1 MSSRNSLLTSA
12 AVLAGVLALTA
23 PSTGLAS
30 PATDAEQ
37 NARIERLEAAV
48 AALAQAIQARGADQ
62 TAPAAQT
69 TELAQQVQDLQAQVE
84 DLHQS
89 SAAQVNDVR
98 NTVLANTVSLANGRP
113 TFATGDGQFTAA
125 LRGVFQLD
133 AALYGQDQPGPLATD
148 SRRGSFGDTAAGG
161 ENDRARD
168 LSDGTN
174 FRRARIGIEGR
185 AFGSFEYNFLYD
197 FGGAGV
203 EDPGKISA
211 AWLQYNASP
220 TLHLRAGAF
229 SPPAGL
235 EEVASTNGA
244 LFAERASP
252 SELVRSIASGDGR
265 VAVGLFQNGERW
277 QYSLAASGGLAA
289 SQTFDEQLAFVG
301 RFSAVPY
308 KRDNA
313 LVHLGV
319 NATWVAQP
327 AATGPDVA
335 PAGATTPI
343 RLRDRPEL
351 RVDGTRLVD
360 TGNIDADSLLS
371 LGGEAAWQWNNL
383 YLQGEYFDIRVQRR
397 NSTLRDPR
405 FSGWYVQGAWT
416 LTGEPRRYTIATGA
430 FDSPRPLHPFS
441 PRDHAWGAWELGLRY
456 SDLNLNF
463 DPGAPGTAPL
473 TDSVRGG
480 EQRIMTVGLNWY
492 PNNTVKLMAA
502 FQSVQVDRLSPGG
515 TAFGS
520 YTAGATPAAGIQVGQ
535 DLRIWSLRTQY
546 AF

>member
-168 LSDGTN
+168 LADGTN

-289 SQTFDEQLAFVG
+289 SQTFDEQLAFLG
-301 RFSAVPY
+301 RASFVPF

-313 LVHLGV
+313 LLHIGLNTTIVVDPPVSGA
-319 NATWVAQP
+319 N
-327 AATGPDVA
+327 VA
-335 PAGATTPI
+335 PGVASNL
-343 RLRDRPEL
+343 RLRERPEL

-360 TGNIDADSLLS
+360 TGNIDSEGLIS
-371 LGGEAAWQWNNL
+371 VGGEFAFLYKNV
-383 YLQGEYFDIRVQRR
+383 YLQAEYIDITVQRR
-397 NSTLRDPR
+397 ASALSDPR
-405 FSGWYVQGAWT
+405 FNGWYVQGSWV
-416 LTGEPRRYTIATGA
+416 LTGESRRYTVATGA
-430 FDSPRPLHPFS
+430 FDSPRPDKPFN
-441 PRDHAWGAWELGLRY
+441 PALGQWGAWELGLRY
-456 SDLNLNF
+456 SDLDLNF
-463 DPGAPGTAPL
+463 NEGTSVLLPA
-473 TDSVRGG
+473 DAVRGG
-480 EQRIMTVGLNWY
+480 EQQIFTLGLNWY
-492 PNNTVKLMAA
+492 LNNAIRFQAA
-502 FQSVQVDRLSPGG
+502 FQNVEVDRLSPGG
-515 TAFGS
+515 TAFG
-520 YTAGATPAAGIQVGQ
+520 AGVATPAAGAQVGQ
-535 DLRIWSLRTQY
+535 DLQIWSLRTQY